1 MKLKRLTLC
10 IIILLVT
17 ASSCPASDVYY
28 IKQINNNIYYN
39 KGSWPDENSTQ
50 AESLNSAINHAQQ
63 GDEVYISS
71 GDYKITSTITLK
83 PGVKLYGSFDALTEN
98 TPNERKFNS
107 VTSIDAKKECRVIE
121 CKSETANNADTRLD
135 GFVIANGKL
144 SDKSDKGAGMYNDK
158 VTITIA
164 NCVFIN
170 NILTGNGSK
179 GAGIYNNKANI
190 TIINC
195 AFISNQAK
203 QQGGAIYN
211 DKADDRAV
219 NIINCSFIQNKTT
232 DTGNDFRGGAIYNN
246 NNDNK
251 AFELINC
258 LFFQNSSYIGG
269 GLYNSKTKL
278 TSKHCTFINNT
289 ANQKG
294 SEIYNQAD
302 TDASKYLI
310 HSITD
315 TIIFNNN
322 ASQAGIYNNDNNNLD
337 FKNCA
342 LNVSIDGGQVTSSDI
357 IYLTSLDLNNL
368 QEVKI
373 NGVPHVILNLDK
385 SSVLVNAGVSCDVS
399 LDQLGQPRGLKVDIG
414 SFEYQPEFL
423 PEVVTNDFMNIN
435 NAIISLDLL
444 MSMGSFDVE
453 FKDIADKIE
462 FTGIIS
468 PDWLAFNQI
477 SPLQGRFTFVDSP
490 DDGMH
495 TIFMNLTN
503 ALGVKEYNFTF
514 TVKSKDEESE
524 PMPADDDN
532 VNNNNNDNQAA
543 DNAPDNFPSPVADDT
558 SNNYDYN
565 NNDKHDDEAAQNTPD
580 ATQAQAS
587 DNELNIDNGLSSED
601 YNNFD
606 DNNGENNNEDNDPRT
621 TDSDGEAGD
630 INIDNN
636 TKDEDN
642 SDLLPSCGINLN
654 LPLACLM
661 LLIVPQA
668 VRIFGKN
675 KGRQLLRLRLSMTAL

>member
-10 IIILLVT
+10 VIILLVT
-17 ASSCPASDVYY
+17 ASSCAASDVYY
-28 IKQINNNIYYN
+28 IKQINNNIYY
-39 KGSWPDENSTQ
+39 KQGSWPDENLEP
-50 AESLNSAINHAQQ
+50 AESLNSAIIKAKS

-83 PGVKLYGSFDALTEN
+83 PGVKLYGSFDDLTEN
-98 TPNERKFNS
+98 TPEQRKFEC
-107 VTSIDAKKECRVIE
+107 VTSIDVSDKQNCRVIE
-121 CKSETANNADTRLD
+121 CNNNEATNENTRLD

-144 SDKSDKGAGMYNDK
+144 SDKGAGMYNEK
-158 VTITIA
+158 LTITIA

-170 NILTGNGSK
+170 NNSSSSQG
-179 GAGIYNNKANI
+179 GAIYNK
-190 TIINC
+190 TSSTKIINC
-195 AFISNQAK
+195 AFIGNSGNSGGAVYNNNSNVQIINCTFHDSD
-203 QQGGAIYN
+203 GGAIYN
-211 DKADDRAV
+211 T
-219 NIINCSFIQNKTT
+219 II
-232 DTGNDFRGGAIYNN
+232 GNDNCTVKLVNCTLINNQAQQGGGVYNN
-246 NNDNK
+246 QVN
-251 AFELINC
+251 LIAE
-258 LFFQNSSYIGG
+258 
-269 GLYNSKTKL
+269 
-278 TSKHCTFINNT
+278 HCTFINNT

-294 SEIYNQAD
+294 SEIYNQAA
-302 TDASKYLI
+302 TDASKYLT

-322 ASQAGIYNNDNNNLD
+322 NASQVGIYNDNNNLD

-342 LNVSIDGGQVTSSDI
+342 LNVSINGDQVTSSDI

-373 NGVPHVILNLDK
+373 NGVPHVILSLDK
-385 SSVLVNAGVSCDVS
+385 SSALVNAGVSCDVS

-435 NAIISLDLL
+435 NAVISLDLL

-477 SPLQGRFTFVDSP
+477 SPLQGRFTFVESP
-490 DDGMH
+490 DDGTH

-514 TVKSKDEESE
+514 TVKSKDEEPSDNDTD
-524 PMPADDDN
+524 ADN
-532 VNNNNNDNQAA
+532 GNSSGNDN
-543 DNAPDNFPSPVADDT
+543 DNDNGNGRSTPPEPPINAPSPVADDT
-558 SNNYDYN
+558 GNNYDYN
-565 NNDKHDDEAAQNTPD
+565 NNVKHDDEAEQDTDNKAP
-580 ATQAQAS
+580 AS
-587 DNELNIDNGLSSED
+587 DDELIDNIDNGLSSED

-621 TDSDGEAGD
+621 TDSDGEADD

-642 SDLLPSCGINLN
+642 SDLLPGCGANLN
-654 LPLACLM
+654 FPLIYLIYLVL
-661 LLIVPQA
+661 LLI
-668 VRIFGKN
+668 RKN
-675 KGRQLLRLRLSMTAL
+675 KGHQL